1 MGPVRSVADLRE
13 RHKGP
18 VIAPQDRA
26 FELARGA
33 ARVAPEATAFA
44 GREARWNATF
54 INIWEDAGDDEREIE
69 SVRSYS
75 RSLALLEIGGGYVN
89 YATES
94 VATDGLETEFGVE
107 RFSHLQAVKRRYDP
121 ANAFRFNH
129 NIVPD

>member
-44 GREARWNATF
+44 GREARC
-54 INIWEDAGDDEREIE
+54 
-69 SVRSYS
+69 
-75 RSLALLEIGGGYVN
+75 
-89 YATES
+89 
-94 VATDGLETEFGVE
+94 LETEFGVE

-129 NIVPD
+129 NIAPD